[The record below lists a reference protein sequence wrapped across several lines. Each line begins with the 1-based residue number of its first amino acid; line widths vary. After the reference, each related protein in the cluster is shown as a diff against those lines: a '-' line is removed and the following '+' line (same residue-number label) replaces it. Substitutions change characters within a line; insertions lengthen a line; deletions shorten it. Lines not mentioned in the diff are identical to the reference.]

1 MAILFVRTPTCLIEE
16 HVKDVP
22 LFFGI
27 DRVKLLVKIA
37 KLEETLRNEVV
48 FDALVLKVT
57 VHSLDQFK
65 VCQSEAHKLIR
76 SLVLVE
82 SHDKGPIESIV
93 AK

>member
-16 HVKDVP
+16 HVKYVP
-22 LFFGI
+22 LLFSI
-27 DRVKLLVKIA
+27 DCIKFLVKIA
-37 KLEETLRNEVV
+37 KLEETLGNEVV

-57 VHSLDQFK
+57 VHGLDQFK
-65 VCQSEAHKLIR
+65 VCQGEAHKLIR